1 MTPIEAFDY
10 ATIHYGW
17 FGELAPAVNAAS
29 LLLCAYGAAIVA
41 RSVLLR
47 RSNLD
52 KSKQKSKG

>member
-10 ATIHYGW
+10 AHIHFGW
-17 FGELAPAVNAAS
+17 FGELTPAANAAS
-29 LLLCAYGAAIVA
+29 LLLCAYGAAMVA

-52 KSKQKSKG
+52 KTQPAQKA